1 PATSPPS
8 TVVTNAP
15 SAQSVQS
22 DGSPAMAQTTISATP
37 STVLAPA
44 AVREWSQ
51 PTFGERVERFVNVRS
66 LLFSGLLL
74 AGLVII
80 AWVGVHEVRR
90 HRVANVPIY
99 RSAAPARGP
108 RFTDAIALA
117 DEKKI
122 IVPIRFVGG
131 PPQISLQLK
140 TSEPSLKRAASP
152 LGKPPR
158 AFGSAIATPPTD
170 DISDGSPSFIAPAGD
185 QVFHEGIG
193 EPIVGIPEAAPLSAM
208 SDSAVFIEEAWLA
221 DPQSAAGEVQPAP
234 ETIAEVPAFIAPAE
248 EIEYAGAHEHTLV
261 SMQPEPA
268 VTQSEVHPIVEAP
281 TISSEALSEP
291 VAVEASIADAEPIG
305 QGQPIPYKTPAFD
318 AESAT
323 AVTASIEPEKR
334 PSLIA
339 QGFAAAASF
348 AGLGAIRSAAA
359 QPASI
364 QETIPIEDPT
374 QQPTTSA
381 MTPQPTPPAAA
392 PATRTAPP
400 PSAPGAVPQPQPQ
413 PKAAAGGMQTA
424 VQLTLSFEIASLQLT
439 PSFKM
444 GALQLKPTS
453 KIVTMRLAP
462 SQQPQPAMNLQVT
475 FEIATVQL
483 AGNSLGQIRL
493 TPSQQKKP
501 GISASPAF
509 NIAGLQLLSGESGAV
524 QLTPSQQGQASVH
537 MTARFEI
544 ATVEFSP
551 SFEIASLVL
560 NSTSK
565 SVLVQLPGSDQTAV
579 EGAPVFEISN
589 VQLAGNG
596 EIGMMQLIPKG
607 GGQGPT

>member
-1 PATSPPS
+1 PQQ
-8 TVVTNAP
+8 
-15 SAQSVQS
+15 SALSSQSVQS
-22 DGSPAMAQTTISATP
+22 AAPPIIAQTTISPTP
-37 STVLAPA
+37 AAALVPE

-51 PTFGERVERFVNVRS
+51 PTFGERVERFVNIRT
-66 LLFSGLLL
+66 LLFSGFLLG
-74 AGLVII
+74 GLVII
-80 AWVGVHEVRR
+80 AWVVIPGARR
-90 HRVANVPIY
+90 RFANVPIY
-99 RSAAPARGP
+99 RPVARTTGR
-108 RFTDAIALA
+108 RFTDGVALTS
-117 DEKKI
+117 EKKI
-122 IVPIRFVGG
+122 TAPGRIAGG
-131 PPQISLQLK
+131 PPQVSLQLK
-140 TSEPSLKRAASP
+140 ASEPSMRRAAVP
-152 LGKPPR
+152 FGKPARP
-158 AFGSAIATPPTD
+158 FGSGSAIATPLG
-170 DISDGSPSFIAPAGD
+170 GSVKDEPLSITPPED
-185 QVFHEGIG
+185 RVFHENVA
-193 EPIVGIPEAAPLSAM
+193 EPIAEIPEEAPLSAM
-208 SDSAVFIEEAWLA
+208 SESDVVVEEAPLA
-221 DPQSAAGEVQPAP
+221 EPRLAAEA
-234 ETIAEVPAFIAPAE
+234 ETFAEVPAFIAPE
-248 EIEYAGAHEHTLV
+248 EVIDAQANELTPVA
-261 SMQPEPA
+261 PEPEA
-268 VTQSEVHPIVEAP
+268 ALSEQEVQPIFDAP
-281 TISSEALSEP
+281 TIGSEALPEP
-291 VAVEASIADAEPIG
+291 VAVEASIGDEEPIG
-305 QGQPIPYKTPAFD
+305 QGQPIPYQIPAFN
-318 AESAT
+318 AEPMEP
-323 AVTASIEPEKR
+323 VTASTEPEER

-339 QGFAAAASF
+339 QGLAMAASF

-364 QETIPIEDPT
+364 HETIPIEDPT

-381 MTPQPTPPAAA
+381 MTPQPTQPAAA

-509 NIAGLQLLSGESGAV
+509 NIAGLQLLSGESGSV
-524 QLTPSQQGQASVH
+524 QLTPTQQGHASVH
-537 MTARFEI
+537 VTARFEI

-565 SVLVQLPGSDQTAV
+565 SVLVQLPGAGQTAV

-596 EIGMMQLIPKG
+596 EIGTMQLIP
-607 GGQGPT
+607 QGAVQKPG